1 MNGGE
6 IAAEEQVENQL
17 RIATIV
23 FLPPADELANGQR
36 VADAQK
42 MAELFD
48 QTVEPERIAAGFHTD
63 DGSGSKLRVKGTHV
77 VRFMIERALVHF
89 RVGGVHP
96 ADGLGAYTKSI
107 PMYSVISASCINRCQ
122 TTSRQMIPTRARG
135 ACLMTSEEDGRT
147 RRRAARM
154 AELVFASPKSRGGSD

>member
-23 FLPPADELANGQR
+23 FLPPAGELANGQR

-42 MAELFD
+42 RAELFD
-48 QTVEPERIAAGFHTD
+48 QTMEPERIAPDFHTD

-77 VRFMIERALVHF
+77 VPFMIERALVHF
-89 RVGGVHP
+89 SVGGVHP
-96 ADGLGAYTKSI
+96 ADGLGAYMQI
-107 PMYSVISASCINRCQ
+107 H
-122 TTSRQMIPTRARG
+122 
-135 ACLMTSEEDGRT
+135 
-147 RRRAARM
+147 
-154 AELVFASPKSRGGSD
+154 SDV